1 MTFESRLDKGM
12 KFGLYEGGKICYFDD
27 GTSVGQT
34 ELWQM
39 VRNQKHLDTT
49 DSNITLTE
57 LYPDTYIGVFKH
69 KFSTYR
75 ISRKFFGYIF
85 GVI

>member
-1 MTFESRLDKGM
+1 MR
-12 KFGLYEGGKICYFDD
+12 FGLYEGGSICYFDD
-27 GTSVGQT
+27 GTHVDQN
-34 ELWQM
+34 ELWQL
-39 VRNQKHLDTT
+39 VRNQKHLDAT
-49 DSNITLTE
+49 NNKTLTE